1 LPRQNRPLVRDGR
14 LQSNKKKRTDRSYL
28 GATAPRVDEPPVEA
42 TIDDALPAE
51 AIEQETAETEAA
63 EAAAPQVAEAPP
75 PEQPAAAAPPA
86 VGTPPSEPQPARSGR
101 LPSSVRALQ
110 QQGIRRRREFD
121 VDALAER
128 DTRYAYH
135 ELRRILI
142 LTSMVIVTL
151 IVLGIVLR

>member
-1 LPRQNRPLVRDGR
+1 M
-14 LQSNKKKRTDRSYL
+14 
-28 GATAPRVDEPPVEA
+28 
-42 TIDDALPAE
+42 
-51 AIEQETAETEAA
+51 
-63 EAAAPQVAEAPP
+63 
-75 PEQPAAAAPPA
+75 
-86 VGTPPSEPQPARSGR
+86 
-101 LPSSVRALQ
+101 RALQ

>member
-14 LQSNKKKRTDRSYL
+14 LQAAKKKRTDRSYL
-28 GATAPRVDEPPVEA
+28 AGATRPAEPEPAAEDESLEPVDSTAVDEAPVEA
-42 TIDDALPAE
+42 M
-51 AIEQETAETEAA
+51 
-63 EAAAPQVAEAPP
+63 
-75 PEQPAAAAPPA
+75 PEPEPA
-86 VGTPPSEPQPARSGR
+86 VASAPARAAGR
-101 LPSSVRALQ
+101 LPSSARALQ
-110 QQGIRRRREFD
+110 RQGVRRRELD

-128 DTRYAYH
+128 DSQYALH

>member
-28 GATAPRVDEPPVEA
+28 NTGPQPRVEGPPVEEA
-42 TIDDALPAE
+42 LDEELPAE
-51 AIEQETAETEAA
+51 AVAEQETVEAEAPEAVA
-63 EAAAPQVAEAPP
+63 PEVEAPPAAAPATAQ
-75 PEQPAAAAPPA
+75 AAGAQAAPRA
-86 VGTPPSEPQPARSGR
+86 GR

-110 QQGIRRRREFD
+110 QQGIRRRRELD

>member
-28 GATAPRVDEPPVEA
+28 GAVAQPRIDEEPAVEEAANEELSADITEQAPESAAPEA
-42 TIDDALPAE
+42 VAAAPE
-51 AIEQETAETEAA
+51 AAA
-63 EAAAPQVAEAPP
+63 EAAP
-75 PEQPAAAAPPA
+75 
-86 VGTPPSEPQPARSGR
+86 VGTSQPARSGR
-101 LPSSVRALQ
+101 LPSGVRALQ
-110 QQGIRRRREFD
+110 QQGIRRRRELD

-142 LTSMVIVTL
+142 LTTMVIVTL